1 MTISGIDDNGD
12 DAPGGDVTFNIS
24 ANSGMSIT
32 TLDLENGNA
41 QLGLVGALGNGTGK
55 WRLWVTSDVDL
66 KVQGLMNTPSGFL
79 TNLSR
84 TAE

>member
-1 MTISGIDDNGD
+1 
-12 DAPGGDVTFNIS
+12 
-24 ANSGMSIT
+24 MSIT
-32 TLDLENGNA
+32 AVDLENGNA

-55 WRLWVTSDVDL
+55 WRLRVTSDVDL

-84 TAE
+84 TSE